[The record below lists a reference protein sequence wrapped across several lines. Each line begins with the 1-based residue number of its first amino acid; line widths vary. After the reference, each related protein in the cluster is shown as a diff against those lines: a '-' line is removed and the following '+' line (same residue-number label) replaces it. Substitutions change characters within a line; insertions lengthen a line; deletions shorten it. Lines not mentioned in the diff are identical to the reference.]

1 MGEEPNHISTKKS
14 DPIKYT
20 AKKGGEGRSSKS
32 YNSFTVSYENT
43 KKKKTLIQRILN
55 DV

>member
-1 MGEEPNHISTKKS
+1 MGEEPKSYIHS

-20 AKKGGEGRSSKS
+20 AKKGVRRSKS
-32 YNSFTVSYENT
+32 YNSFTFSYET
-43 KKKKTLIQRILN
+43 PRKKISMIQRILN

>member
-20 AKKGGEGRSSKS
+20 AKKGGEGKRSKS
-32 YNSFTVSYENT
+32 YNSFTVSYET
-43 KKKKTLIQRILN
+43 PRKKISMIQRILN